1 MTHDFRCHRM
11 LGLDRLAR
19 ALDTRML
26 SFAMT
31 LVLVALLIVFYTV
44 TMVNMSAISGRIDEI
59 NAHPYPVTVP
69 QARWKPTWCSCALC
83 RTDSCT

>member
-31 LVLVALLIVFYTV
+31 LVLVALLIVFYTCLLY
-44 TMVNMSAISGRIDEI
+44 TSSAC
-59 NAHPYPVTVP
+59 
-69 QARWKPTWCSCALC
+69 ARPAG
-83 RTDSCT
+83 

>member
-44 TMVNMSAISGRIDEI
+44 NDGEHER
-59 NAHPYPVTVP
+59 HLRPH
-69 QARWKPTWCSCALC
+69 R
-83 RTDSCT
+83 

>member
-31 LVLVALLIVFYTV
+31 LVLVALLIVFL
-44 TMVNMSAISGRIDEI
+44 SLIHI
-59 NAHPYPVTVP
+59 
-69 QARWKPTWCSCALC
+69 
-83 RTDSCT
+83 